1 MSDVNQ
7 KIEKLALM
15 EEERGTVIEEG
26 EDEREIKEY
35 LLEELES
42 VIGGSEREEMLQMVE
57 RWRRQREARPEEK
70 EKDFPWE
77 KASNI
82 VPPLAMQDTNA
93 IFALGKGAFSRRRP
107 SMTVEGENPKLKLHG
122 AALTAILDVLNE
134 SRHHA
139 NLRGQMDTIIYE
151 TSSLGTQFVK
161 VPWTVSRWNFKRR
174 NRMTGAIEQVSKVV
188 KDCPEVLPIRFED
201 FLTRPFWSDLQ
212 RAPWTGRLVWL
223 MKHELQQ
230 REAGGLFRNVEEV
243 LSRSPDE
250 IDEQREKVLARM
262 GLTPDIKDSGM
273 YAIAELNVFWDI
285 DGDGYPEDIIV
296 WIDPETGVILRSE
309 FNDLGI
315 RDIVRIPYLD
325 RPYELYGMGIGWML
339 DQLQDAMTSVM
350 NMYIDGTML
359 SMLQMYVSRKGSSI
373 GPGEKFRPLKHIQT
387 DGKPSD
393 DFMVVKFPD
402 ITYGAMQLIGVFK
415 EFGDRAVGANDYNLG
430 FENRSIGTRGT
441 ATGTMFLAQQ
451 GSKLSS
457 AIRETM
463 EGGIGEIGQLEVFQL
478 VRNRER
484 AEELFPLIDEK
495 HVPYLQEV
503 LDMNVE
509 DIPTSFRY
517 RVETTEIERTEE
529 ARQEAKLKMME
540 LYTLY
545 SKQVFET
552 LPVVYNPQVPQPIRE
567 VAEKIFIGETN
578 LMEDLFR
585 YFGEEETESYLPY
598 VGLQEMLQRAIER
611 QKEQMVSQIE
621 RRMGERREVSESGGA
636 VPASPAG
643 GGGFSGVPEEPG
655 VPGGEGIPGGAPTEG
670 GL

>member
-1 MSDVNQ
+1 MGDLDINQ
-7 KIEKLALM
+7 KIEKLAEM

-26 EDEREIKEY
+26 DDEKKIKDY
-35 LLEELES
+35 LLQELET
-42 VIGGSEREEMLQMVE
+42 VIGGSERDQMLQMVE
-57 RWRRQREARPEEK
+57 RWRRQREARPEQS
-70 EKDFPWE
+70 EKDFPWP

-93 IFALGKGAFSRRRP
+93 IYALGKGAFSRRRP
-107 SMTVEGENPKLKLHG
+107 FMTVEGENPTLEPHG
-122 AALTAILDVLNE
+122 RALTAMLDVLNE
-134 SRHHA
+134 SPHHA
-139 NLRGQMDTIIYE
+139 NLRGNLDTILYE
-151 TSSLGTQFVK
+151 TTSLGTQFVE
-161 VPWTVSRWNFKRR
+161 VPWTVDRWNFKRR
-174 NRMTGAIEQVSKVV
+174 NSLSGALEQVSKVV

-212 RAPWTGRLVWL
+212 RAPWVGRLVWY

-230 REAGGLFRNVEEV
+230 REANGLFRNIEEI

-262 GLTPDIKDSGM
+262 GLTPDLQDSGM
-273 YAIAELNVFWDI
+273 YALAKVNIFWDI

-296 WIDPETGVILRSE
+296 WIDPITGVIVRSE

-315 RDIVRIPYLD
+315 RNTVRIPYLD
-325 RPYELYGMGIGWML
+325 RPFELYGMGVGWML

-350 NMYIDGTML
+350 NMYIDGTMI
-359 SMLQMYVSRKGSSI
+359 SMLQMYVSRKGSSL
-373 GPGEKFRPLKHIQT
+373 GPGEKFRPFKHIQT

-402 ITYGAMQLIGVFK
+402 ISYGAMQLIGVFK

-430 FENRSIGTRGT
+430 FENKSIGSRGT

-451 GSKLSS
+451 GSKLST
-457 AIRETM
+457 AIREKM
-463 EGGIGEIGQLEVFQL
+463 ESGIGEIGQLEVFQL

-484 AEELFPLIDEK
+484 AVELFPLIDQK
-495 HVPYLQEV
+495 HHPYLQEV

-509 DIPTSFRY
+509 DIPTSFKF
-517 RVETTEIERTEE
+517 RVETTQIERTEE

-545 SKQVFET
+545 SKQVFEV
-552 LPVVYNPQVPQPIRE
+552 LPIVYNPEVPPPIKE
-567 VAEKIFIGETN
+567 VAQKIFIGETN
-578 LMEDLFR
+578 LMEDLFK

-598 VGLQEMLQRAIER
+598 VGLIEMIQRAIDR
-611 QKEQMVSQIE
+611 QREMAVSQME
-621 RRMGERREVSESGGA
+621 RRMGEERPIPE
-636 VPASPAG
+636 G
-643 GGGFSGVPEEPG
+643 GGQISAPTPGNTSLGGVPQQPG
-655 VPGGEGIPGGAPTEG
+655 VPGGEGFPGGVS
-670 GL
+670 